1 MGKAFTEDERIL
13 VQEKLRRTGLKLF
26 RENGI
31 KGVSIRQLTAAAG
44 IAQGGFYTFYKDKFD
59 FLLDIIEFRINEKLA
74 DMKAH
79 WDASLKDPLGYL
91 AEQMYEEGMRL
102 TNNKAFD
109 NAISGTLDIYQN
121 VDKET
126 TGRIRN
132 LYQKYYEELFAFWG
146 KNGYKVKADLE
157 GLLWAVR
164 MESFMITNAS
174 YMDKDYM
181 KKILKSFCKGVVN
194 DFLKV
199 SR

>member
-26 RENGI
+26 REQGI

-74 DMKAH
+74 DMKAQ
-79 WDASLKDPLGYL
+79 WDASLEDPSGYL
-91 AEQMYEEGMRL
+91 AGQMYEEGMRL
-102 TNNKAFD
+102 TQNKAFD
-109 NAISGTLDIYQN
+109 NTISGTLDIYQN

-126 TGRIRN
+126 TGRIRS
-132 LYQKYYEELFAFWG
+132 LYRKYYEELFTFWS

-174 YMDKDYM
+174 SMDKDYM
-181 KKILKSFCKGVVN
+181 EKILESFCKSVVN